1 MTPIHQSKVI
11 LWYYQSKGKK
21 KTLSV
26 EFFDKDDLAELAA
39 RLCGDQGQL

>member
-1 MTPIHQSKVI
+1 
-11 LWYYQSKGKK
+11 
-21 KTLSV
+21 LSV